1 MKIIRKIEKEATL
14 AGIFPTIH
22 LQGFTSLTQELF
34 ERFFAI
40 YGIPQG
46 ANREV
51 LGEAGDID
59 DDYLE
64 IWCKDSK
71 CSFNK

>member
-1 MKIIRKIEKEATL
+1 MKIVRKIEKEATL
-14 AGIFPTIH
+14 AGIFPPF
-22 LQGFTSLTQELF
+22 QGFTSLTQELF

-51 LGEAGDID
+51 LEEAGDVD

-64 IWCKDSK
+64 ILCEDSK
-71 CSFNK
+71 CSFNR